1 MSIPASHIVEI
12 IPRVIAATSTG
23 LEFNGLFLTRN
34 ATIPTD
40 KPVLTYSSADAVAEF
55 FGFDST
61 EYAVALSYFDG
72 ITNKQTSPKT
82 ILFGR
87 RIDVGVSGW
96 LRGGKYSGTLADL
109 RVVTAGSLVLEI
121 DGVQV
126 SLTEIDLSKVT
137 SFSDVAEV
145 LTAKLG
151 AMSGSVSIS
160 YSSLHKAFIITSGS
174 IGEASSVGY
183 AETAAA
189 GTDLSEILSLTADTG
204 AIVSAGS
211 DALSVTANIAAIRAV
226 TENWFSFTTLWVTGN
241 VEILEFA
248 KWANDNYGW
257 LYVPYSE
264 AATLPM
270 QNVDTDI
277 ASLLIENAYDHT
289 AIIYGSLQYAVML
302 ISAIAGVAWQRL
314 NGVMTFAFKRMSG
327 LAAYVTNETEAVTL
341 ESKNC
346 NYYGKFATRNQDFT
360 FFYPGKL
367 SASDYGFVDSYVNAV
382 WLNNS
387 LQLALVDGLTSVNSA
402 PYNDTGYTMLRA
414 WMMDTILAAV
424 NNGVIHTGVSLS
436 EAQRNQ
442 LMNEAGEDISET
454 LATDGYFLQI
464 NDPGANIRAQRETP
478 VINLWY
484 TYGGA
489 IQRIEVTST
498 AIL

>member
-1 MSIPASHIVEI
+1 MAIPASHIVEI

-34 ATIPTD
+34 TDITAD
-40 KPVLTYSSADAVAEF
+40 KPVLTYSGAESVAEF
-55 FGFDST
+55 FGYESD
-61 EYAVALSYFDG
+61 EYAVALSYFSG
-72 ITNKQTSPKT
+72 ITNKQTAPKN

-87 RIDVGVSGW
+87 RIDVAASGW
-96 LRGGKYSGTLADL
+96 LRSGKFTGTISEL
-109 RVVTAGSLVLEI
+109 RNVTDGSLVLGI
-121 DGVQV
+121 DGVEI
-126 SLTEIDLSKVT
+126 SLTDITFASAT
-137 SFSDVAEV
+137 SFSDVAAL
-145 LTAKLG
+145 LTEKLG
-151 AMSGSVSIS
+151 AMSGGVSIT

-174 IGEASSVGY
+174 SGDSSSVGY
-183 AETAAA
+183 AETASG
-189 GTDLSEILSLTADTG
+189 GTDLSTLLNLTAETG
-204 AIVSAGS
+204 ATISAGS
-211 DALSVTANIAAIRAV
+211 EALSVAANLAAIRSV
-226 TENWFSFTTLWVTGN
+226 SENWFSYTTLWVTGS
-241 VEILEFA
+241 VEILELA

-264 AATLPM
+264 SATLPM

-289 AIIYGSLQYAVML
+289 AIIYGSLEYAVML
-302 ISAIAGVAWQRL
+302 MSAIAGVAWQRIS
-314 NGVMTFAFKRMSG
+314 GVMTFAFKRQSG
-327 LAAYVTNETEAVTL
+327 LAAYVTSEAEAVTL

-367 SASDYGFVDSYVNAV
+367 SASDYSFVDSYVNAV

-387 LQLALVDGLTSVNSA
+387 LQLALMDGLTSVNSA
-402 PYNDTGYTMLRA
+402 PYNDTGYTMIRA
-414 WMMDTILAAV
+414 WMMDSIAAAL

-442 LMNEAGEDISET
+442 LMNEAGEDISEP
-454 LATDGYFLQI
+454 LASDGYFLQI

-478 VINLWY
+478 IINLWY